1 MHPIF
6 FTLGPLT
13 IRWYGVMAAIGF
25 LLATAL
31 ITMNRKRAN
40 MTENQASTLIFIAI
54 IGGVIGARV
63 FYVVQNWTA
72 QFKGNVLEVFRIDH
86 GGLVFYGGF
95 FLAVAGI
102 VVYCRKSKLDLV
114 RVMDVFAPGL
124 AIGHA
129 MGRIGCFLNGCC
141 FGNVTHSCV
150 GVHYPENSSAWIKFS
165 GSPVHPVQ
173 LYESCG
179 NILLAV
185 FLFFLLRRAKRGIT
199 FSAYMVLYG
208 VLRFVDEFFRGD
220 HPHSEL
226 WFGTFTPAQAIGLF
240 LIPAGIGCLIYF
252 SRKNGKEINQ
262 TDDQQSQ

>member
-31 ITMNRKRAN
+31 ITMNRKRAD
-40 MTENQASTLIFIAI
+40 MTENQASTLVFIAI
-54 IGGVIGARV
+54 IGGVIGARI
-63 FYVVQNWTA
+63 FYVAQNWTT
-72 QFKGNVLEVFRIDH
+72 QFSGNLLEIFRIDH

-95 FLAVAGI
+95 FLATAGI
-102 VVYCRKSKLDLV
+102 IIYCRKSKLDMV

-141 FGNVTHSCV
+141 YGNVTNSCL
-150 GVHYPENSSAWIKFS
+150 GVDYPENSGAWIKFS
-165 GSPVHPVQ
+165 GAAVHPVQ

-179 NILLAV
+179 NIVLAA
-185 FLFFLLRRAKRGIT
+185 FLFILLLRTKRGIT
-199 FSAYMVLYG
+199 IASYLTLYG

-220 HPHSEL
+220 HSYDEL
-226 WFGTFTPAQAIGLF
+226 WLGTFTPAQTIGLL

-252 SRKNGKEINQ
+252 SRKNGKENNQ
-262 TDDQQSQ
+262 TND